1 MNKIYYV
8 QSSWEDSP
16 KVFTDSREKAEKY
29 LLAYGKDHYIGELN
43 LDTETDI
50 NEGLTGY
57 YFKYHKE
64 QEIWSLY
71 CSSDIYCECDLE
83 IDYLRN
89 DVIFIT
95 VPKNFANDIL
105 EAYNVAEYMLENR
118 DIPDIVEHMKNIKLG
133 AQLYTDKIKRKEL
146 V

>member
-8 QSSWEDSP
+8 QDKYSAP
-16 KVFTDSREKAEKY
+16 KVYTKCKDKAYRY

-43 LDTETDI
+43 LDTEIDI

-57 YFKYHKE
+57 YFKHHKE
-64 QEIWSLY
+64 QEIWGLY
-71 CSSDIYCECDLE
+71 CSSDIYCECDLG

-95 VPKNFANDIL
+95 VPKNFAKDIL
-105 EAYNVAEYMLENR
+105 EAHNVAEYMLENR
-118 DIPDIVEHMKNIKLG
+118 DISDIVEHMKNIKLG
-133 AQLYTDKIKRKEL
+133 AQLHKEEMKWEW
-146 V
+146 